1 VWSLHHSAIS
11 ACVSESG
18 DRLIHLL
25 QLCEQVAECLGVD
38 PRAPEAL
45 KELLPPASSI
55 GYSAA
60 LAAGRQ
66 ALTLGRQHL
75 RYDNT
80 LQYITSLIRY
90 S

>member
-1 VWSLHHSAIS
+1 MY
-11 ACVSESG
+11 
-18 DRLIHLL
+18 LL
-25 QLCEQVAECLGVD
+25 PLCEQVAESLGVD

-45 KELLPPASSI
+45 KKLLPPASSV

-75 RYDNT
+75 RYDT
-80 LQYITSLIRY
+80 HCSILLL
-90 S
+90 